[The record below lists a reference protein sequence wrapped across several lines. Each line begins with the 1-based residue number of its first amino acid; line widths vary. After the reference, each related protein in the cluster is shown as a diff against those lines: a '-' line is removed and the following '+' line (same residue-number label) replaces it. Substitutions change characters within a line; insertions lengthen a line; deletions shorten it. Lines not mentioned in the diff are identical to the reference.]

1 MTIEQSPRRILVV
14 DDEPAARSGLERILA
29 GEGYLVESA
38 SNGGEAI
45 ECAKREAFDAV
56 ITDLRMPGMSGI
68 ALIGELRELHPHLP
82 VVVATA
88 FGDVQ
93 SAVEAM
99 RAGADDYVTKPVDL
113 DTLSLILKR
122 VIERR
127 ELEVENGRLRQ
138 QLREREGGGLEGL
151 VGGSPA
157 MHALYKTIRQ
167 VAPSRA
173 TVLVS
178 GESGTGKG
186 EVARAL
192 HALSAR
198 AKGPFVTL
206 QCAALAESLL
216 ESELFGHERGS
227 FTGADRRRVG
237 RFEQATG
244 GTLFL
249 DEVGEIPMGIQVK
262 LLRVLQERTFERVGG
277 NEQVKVDV
285 RVVAATNRDLAADV
299 RAGRFRE
306 DLYYRLSVV
315 HLDVPPL
322 RLRGTDVLVLAEH
335 FLRRFGAENHR
346 VIKGFSEAAKRKL
359 QAHRW
364 SGNVRELENTIERAV
379 VLAESDVLDA
389 GMLPLDEGAAA
400 GSSLRI
406 PGASMA
412 EIERHAI
419 LSTLEAVGGSTAK
432 AAEVLGISV
441 RTIQY
446 RLHDYGMTRGA
457 VAPS

>member
-1 MTIEQSPRRILVV
+1 MSNIPSTRRILVV
-14 DDEPAARSGLERILA
+14 DDEPAARSGLERIL
-29 GEGYLVESA
+29 
-38 SNGGEAI
+38 GGESYTVVSAADGHQAL
-45 ECAKREAFDAV
+45 EHARQQTFDAV

-68 ALIGELRELHPHLP
+68 DLIGELRELEPTLP
-82 VVVATA
+82 VIVATA

-93 SAVEAM
+93 SAVQAM
-99 RAGADDYVTKPVDL
+99 RAGADDYVTKPVDI
-113 DTLSLILKR
+113 DALSHILTR
-122 VIERR
+122 VIDRR
-127 ELEVENGRLRQ
+127 ELERENGRLRQ

-173 TVLVS
+173 TVLIS

-192 HALSAR
+192 HSLSAR
-198 AKGPFVTL
+198 SKSPFITL
-206 QCAALAESLL
+206 QCASLAESLL
-216 ESELFGHERGS
+216 ESELFGHEKGS
-227 FTGADRRRVG
+227 FTGADRRRAG
-237 RFEQATG
+237 RFEQASG

-249 DEVGEIPMGIQVK
+249 DEVGEIPMGTQVK

-277 NEQVKVDV
+277 NDPIKADV
-285 RVVAATNRDLAADV
+285 RVVAASNRDLAAEV

-322 RLRGTDVLVLAEH
+322 RLRGADVIVLAEH
-335 FLRRFGAENHR
+335 FLKAFSAENHR
-346 VIKGFSEAAKRKL
+346 AMKGFTEAAKRKL

-364 SGNVRELENTIERAV
+364 GGNVRELENTIERAV
-379 VLAESDVLDA
+379 VLADSDILDA
-389 GMLPLDEGAAA
+389 SMLPLDEGAAA
-400 GSSLRI
+400 SAAIRI
-406 PGASMA
+406 PGSSMA
-412 EIERHAI
+412 DIERHAI
-419 LSTLEAVGGSTAK
+419 LSTIEAVGGSTAK
-432 AAEVLGISV
+432 AADVLGISV

-446 RLHDYGMTRGA
+446 RLHDYGRSRGLTA
-457 VAPS
+457 TA

>member
-1 MTIEQSPRRILVV
+1 MTTEQSPRRILVV
-14 DDEPAARSGLERILA
+14 DDEPAARTGLERILG
-29 GEGYLVESA
+29 GEGYLATSA
-38 SNGGEAI
+38 ANGEEAI
-45 ECAKREAFDAV
+45 EVAKREAFDAV
-56 ITDLRMPGMSGI
+56 VTDLRMPGISGI
-68 ALIGELRELHPHLP
+68 ELIAELRELSPHVP

-93 SAVEAM
+93 SAVQAM

-113 DTLSLILKR
+113 DSLSLVLKR
-122 VIERR
+122 VIDRR

-186 EVARAL
+186 EVARAI
-192 HALSAR
+192 HALSSR

-237 RFEQATG
+237 RFEQASG

-277 NEQVKVDV
+277 NELVKVDV

-322 RLRGTDVLVLAEH
+322 RLRGADVLVLADH
-335 FLRRFGAENHR
+335 FLRRFAAENHR
-346 VIKGFSEAAKRKL
+346 SIRGFTEPAKRKL

-379 VLAESDVLDA
+379 VLAEGDVLDA
-389 GMLPLDEGAAA
+389 GMLPLDEGAAT

-446 RLHDYGMTRGA
+446 RLHDYGKTRGT

>member
-1 MTIEQSPRRILVV
+1 M
-14 DDEPAARSGLERILA
+14 
-29 GEGYLVESA
+29 
-38 SNGGEAI
+38 
-45 ECAKREAFDAV
+45 
-56 ITDLRMPGMSGI
+56 
-68 ALIGELRELHPHLP
+68 
-82 VVVATA
+82 
-88 FGDVQ
+88 
-93 SAVEAM
+93 
-99 RAGADDYVTKPVDL
+99 
-113 DTLSLILKR
+113 KR
-122 VIERR
+122 VIDRR

-157 MHALYKTIRQ
+157 MHALYKTVRQ

-186 EVARAL
+186 EVARAI
-192 HALSAR
+192 HALSTR
-198 AKGPFVTL
+198 AKAPFVTL

-237 RFEQATG
+237 RFEQASG

-306 DLYYRLSVV
+306 DLYYRLSEV

-322 RLRGTDVLVLAEH
+322 RLRGADVIVLADH
-335 FLRRFGAENHR
+335 FLRRFSAENHR
-346 VIKGFSEAAKRKL
+346 LIKGFTEPAKRKL

-364 SGNVRELENTIERAV
+364 GGNVRELENTIERAV
-379 VLAESDVLDA
+379 VLAEGDVLDA

-432 AAEVLGISV
+432 AAELLGISV

-446 RLHDYGMTRGA
+446 RLHDYGKTRGS